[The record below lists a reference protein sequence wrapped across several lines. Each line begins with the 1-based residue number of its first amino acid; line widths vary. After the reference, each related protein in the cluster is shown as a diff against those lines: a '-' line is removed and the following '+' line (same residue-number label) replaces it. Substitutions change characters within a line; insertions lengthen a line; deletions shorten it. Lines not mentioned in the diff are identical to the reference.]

1 MPQLT
6 VICEGPQLSCGKNAP
21 PWVEDVQ
28 DAPLPHQKRI
38 GPLWMLRATVQK
50 AAWFCTVLVFMRVI
64 IGSDLE
70 GDCTILCT
78 RTRPT
83 TAVYVH

>member
-1 MPQLT
+1 
-6 VICEGPQLSCGKNAP
+6 
-21 PWVEDVQ
+21 
-28 DAPLPHQKRI
+28 
-38 GPLWMLRATVQK
+38 MLRATVQK

-83 TAVYVH
+83 TAVYVHEELLKCTKSSAYDTHLRIKKLTLS